1 MIFFILIAFL
11 LILCMISAYSNL
23 GNTSMNKTLFYAF
36 LSLLPA
42 FGAVAAE
49 PTYLEEV
56 KSLGFVSGQGLACQA
71 SKYDTFELLAR
82 AILISKAQSDDM
94 QEQGMRAFNEGK
106 AEAFISKIRDNMSD
120 CAQINRSFDNQQIF
134 KAVLYGD
141 GTIKMPDG
149 KLVKPRHAYDA
160 TLVYKKD
167 PNARDEMIKLYQT
180 QHNKILN
187 DPNYKKALRERQAR
201 DGF

>member
-1 MIFFILIAFL
+1 MKKI
-11 LILCMISAYSNL
+11 
-23 GNTSMNKTLFYAF
+23 LFYAF
-36 LSLLPA
+36 LLVLPVLNA
-42 FGAVAAE
+42 NAAE
-49 PTYLEEV
+49 PTYIEEV
-56 KSLGFVSGQGLACQA
+56 RSLGYVSGQGLACKA

-94 QEQGMRAFNEGK
+94 QEQGMRAFNEAK
-106 AEAFISKIRDNMSD
+106 AEAFISKIKDNMAD
-120 CAQINRSFDNQQIF
+120 CYQISQAFDNQQIF

-149 KLVKPRHAYDA
+149 KIVKPRHAYDA
-160 TLVYKKD
+160 TLVYEKD

-180 QHNKILN
+180 QHNAILN
-187 DPNYKKALRERQAR
+187 DPKFKQALRERQAK

>member
-1 MIFFILIAFL
+1 MKKLFFFALLFAFQSF
-11 LILCMISAYSNL
+11 CVS
-23 GNTSMNKTLFYAF
+23 
-36 LSLLPA
+36 
-42 FGAVAAE
+42 AAE
-49 PTYLEEV
+49 PTYIEEV
-56 KSLGFVSGQGLACQA
+56 RSLGVVAGQGLACQA

-82 AILISKAQSDDM
+82 AILVSKAQSDDM

-120 CAQINRSFDNQQIF
+120 CSQIANAFDNQQIF

-149 KLVKPRHAYDA
+149 KIIKPRQPYDA

-167 PNARDEMIKLYQT
+167 PNARSEMIKLYQT
-180 QHNKILN
+180 QHDKILN
-187 DPNYKKALRERQAR
+187 DPNYKKALRERQAQ